1 MDAFI
6 CTTCGTQYDP
16 SAAPPPACII
26 CEEERQF
33 VLPAGQ
39 SWTTQERL
47 ERSHMPAFRDEAGL
61 IGIGIMP
68 AFGINQRALL
78 VPTDQGYVMW
88 DCVSLLSDVMVDLIK
103 GLGGL
108 RAVAIS
114 HPHYYT
120 TMVEWGRTFDVPVY
134 VHEADREWI
143 MRKDDCLT
151 LWQGDTR
158 EIAPGMTLVRL
169 GGHYDGGTIMH
180 WAQGAN
186 GRGALL
192 SGDILQVV
200 ADRKHLG
207 FMRSYPNFIPHGAA
221 AVQKISDRVKPLA
234 YDAIYGAFWNA
245 VIATNG
251 KQAMARSVARH
262 LDWLQRDIA

>member
-6 CTTCGTQYDP
+6 CTTCGTQYEP
-16 SAAPPPACII
+16 SATPPAACII

-33 VLPAGQ
+33 VLPSGQ
-39 SWTTQERL
+39 SWTTLKRL
-47 ERSHMPAFRDEAGL
+47 ERSHMPTFRDEAGL
-61 IGIGIMP
+61 TAIGIMP

-78 VPTDQGYVMW
+78 VPTDQGYVLW

-108 RAVAIS
+108 RAIAIS

-120 TMVEWGRTFDVPVY
+120 TMVDWGRAFDVPVY
-134 VHEADREWI
+134 LHEADREWI

-151 LWQGDTR
+151 LWSGDTR
-158 EIAPGMTLVRL
+158 EIADGMTLVRL

-180 WAQGAN
+180 WSQGAG

-221 AVQKISDRVKPLA
+221 AVRKIADRVAPYS

-245 VIATNG
+245 VIPAG
-251 KQAMARSVARH
+251 AKEAMDKSVARH

>member
-6 CTTCGTQYDP
+6 CTTCGTQYEP
-16 SAAPPPACII
+16 SAAPPPACVI

-33 VLPAGQ
+33 VLPSGQ
-39 SWTTQERL
+39 SWTTLKKL
-47 ERSHMPAFRDEAGL
+47 ERSHMPTFRNEAGL
-61 IGIGIMP
+61 TAIGIMP

-78 VPTDQGYVMW
+78 VPTDQGYVLW
-88 DCVSLLSDVMVDLIK
+88 DCVSLVNDVMVDLIK
-103 GLGGL
+103 GIGGL
-108 RAVAIS
+108 RAIAIS

-120 TMVEWGRTFDVPVY
+120 TMVEWGRAFDVPVY
-134 VHEADREWI
+134 LHEADSDWI
-143 MRKDDCLT
+143 MRKDPCLK
-151 LWQGDTR
+151 LWSGDTK

-180 WAQGAN
+180 WAQGAG

-221 AVQKISDRVKPLA
+221 AVQKMADRVAPYD

-245 VIATNG
+245 VIPTDA
-251 KQAMARSVARH
+251 KAAMDRSVARH